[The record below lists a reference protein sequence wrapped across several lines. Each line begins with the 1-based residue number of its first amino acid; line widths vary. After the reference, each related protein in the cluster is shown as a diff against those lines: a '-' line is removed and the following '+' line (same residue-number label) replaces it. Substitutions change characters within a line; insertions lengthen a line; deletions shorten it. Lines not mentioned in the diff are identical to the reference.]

1 MTTARIAFTANW
13 LLMSRF
19 SKGSPGGHPAAVERQ
34 RFLTTVVRL
43 PADIAERLGEAASQL
58 GRIQPEHYL
67 YPPDSIHLTVIG
79 LAEKPDAEREVEAAV
94 RRHRPFGI
102 EVRGLNLT
110 RDAVFAELHPRDCEL
125 LALRNDVRAVE
136 SHEHGP
142 LSRWIRRR
150 LAHANVLRFAAPVDR
165 RLVAEVGE
173 LRRTRFGE
181 FDVEEVELVH
191 TDKVMSGAATRT
203 LGRYRLGDA
212 SGSQPG

>member
-1 MTTARIAFTANW
+1 VTTARIAFTANW

-19 SKGSPGGHPAAVERQ
+19 SKGSHGGHFGAVERQ

-79 LAEKPDAEREVEAAV
+79 LAVRQAAV
-94 RRHRPFGI
+94 RRRRPFGI

-110 RDAVFAELHPRDCEL
+110 RDAVFAELHPRDREL

-165 RLVAEVGE
+165 RLVAEVGG